1 MRYPTRVLPAEF
13 IVRRNR
19 FVAKVAPAGRRVDA
33 FVPTTGRLGELLV
46 PGAAARLLT
55 AENPARKLQYDLA
68 QVRYERTWVSVN
80 AAQANRLFAEAI
92 ERKIIPA
99 LVDWETDRPEV
110 RWGDSRFDWRLRSDA
125 RTMLV
130 EVKSVTLVED
140 GRGLFPDAPT
150 ARGAKHAREL
160 AAFVRDGGEAAIAFV
175 AQRADAQTISPHERQ
190 DPVFTAALREAS
202 AAGVRLIGL
211 RCRCHARGVDVLD
224 EIPVVLP

>member
-1 MRYPTRVLPAEF
+1 MRYSSPVQPAEF

-19 FVAKVAPAGRRVDA
+19 FVAEVALAGQTIDA

-46 PGAAARLLT
+46 PGAVVRLLP
-55 AENPARKLQYDLA
+55 AANPARKLRYDLA
-68 QVRYERTWVSVN
+68 QVCFGRTWVSVN
-80 AAQANRLFAEAI
+80 AAQANRLFAEAV
-92 ERKIIPA
+92 ERKIVSA
-99 LVDWETDRPEV
+99 LAEWTLDRPEV
-110 RWGDSRFDWRLRSDA
+110 QWGESRFDWRLHSGA
-125 RTMLV
+125 RPMLV
-130 EVKSVTLVED
+130 EVKSVTLVEN

-160 AAFVRDGGEAAIAFV
+160 AAYVRAGGEAAIAFA
-175 AQRADAQTISPHERQ
+175 AQRADAKIISPHERQ
-190 DPVFTAALREAS
+190 DPVFTAALREAY

>member
-19 FVAKVAPAGRRVDA
+19 FVAEVALAGRTVEA
-33 FVPTTGRLGELLV
+33 LVPTTGRLGELLV
-46 PGAAARLLT
+46 PGAAVRLLP
-55 AENPARKLQYDLA
+55 AANPARKLRYDLA
-68 QVRYERTWVSVN
+68 QVRFGRTWVSVN
-80 AAQANRLFAEAI
+80 AAQANRLFAEAV
-92 ERKIIPA
+92 ERKIVSA
-99 LVDWETDRPEV
+99 LAEWTLDRPEV
-110 RWGDSRFDWRLRSDA
+110 QWGDSRFDWRLQNGTH
-125 RTMLV
+125 TMLL

-160 AAFVRDGGEAAIAFV
+160 AAFVRNGGEAAIALV

-190 DPVFTAALREAS
+190 DPAFAAALLEAS
-202 AAGVRLIGL
+202 MAGVRLIGL